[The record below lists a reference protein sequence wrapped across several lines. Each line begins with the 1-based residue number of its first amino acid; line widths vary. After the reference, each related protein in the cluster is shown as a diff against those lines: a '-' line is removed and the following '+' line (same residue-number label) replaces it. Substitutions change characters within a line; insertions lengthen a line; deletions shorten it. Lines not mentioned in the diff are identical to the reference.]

1 MKIWKFV
8 ITGGPCAGKTE
19 AIKIIKQEL
28 TNKGLKV
35 IAVPETATELISS
48 EITPWELGRNKFQ
61 FLLLERSLN
70 KEITAEKAAESFNQ
84 DVVIIYDRGLLDG
97 KAYMQAEP
105 FMDELKKYNEDEK
118 TVLDRYNAVFHL
130 VTTAN
135 GAEDFYTLA
144 NNEARTESIKDAIKL
159 DDRLIDI
166 WSNHKNFKII
176 DNSTNFELK
185 MERLLKEIDYAI
197 NNYDNN

>member
-19 AIKIIKQEL
+19 AVKIIKQDL
-28 TNKGLKV
+28 IKKGLKV

-70 KEITAEKAAESFNQ
+70 KEITAEKAAECFDQ

-159 DDRLIDI
+159 DDKLIDI

-185 MERLLKEIDYAI
+185 MKRLINEIDNVI
-197 NNYDNN
+197 NS

>member
-19 AIKIIKQEL
+19 AVKIIKQDL
-28 TNKGLKV
+28 ISKGLKV

-48 EITPWELGRNKFQ
+48 EITPWELGRDKFQ
-61 FLLLERSLN
+61 FLLLERSFN
-70 KEITAEKAAESFNQ
+70 KEITAEKAAKCFNQ

-97 KAYMQAEP
+97 KAYMESEP

-135 GAEDFYTLA
+135 GAEKFYTLA
-144 NNEARTESIKDAIKL
+144 NNEARTESMEEAINL
-159 DDRLIDI
+159 DDRLIRT

-176 DNSTNFELK
+176 DNSTDFEQK
-185 MERLLKEIDYAI
+185 IKRLINEIDNVI
-197 NNYDNN
+197 KN